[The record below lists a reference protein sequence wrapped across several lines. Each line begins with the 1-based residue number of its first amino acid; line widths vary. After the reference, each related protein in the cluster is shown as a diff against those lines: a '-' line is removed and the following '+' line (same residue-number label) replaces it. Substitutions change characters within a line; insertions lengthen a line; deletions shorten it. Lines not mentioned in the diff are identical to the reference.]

1 MAFKRKKIA
10 GWCAAGLLCV
20 LAAASAAAQSS
31 ESVYSLAGEAAR
43 TQDLNEKI
51 RLLNRAL
58 ELWDASL
65 GQKVKAK
72 LLFNRGIA
80 YARGGFA
87 DRAFQDFSRAI
98 DVDPTYVKA
107 YNNRGIILAQRG
119 KPDGAIDDYTRAI
132 QGKADFY
139 EAYYNRG
146 NALFEMGFKERAIRD
161 YDRAIE
167 LHNRYDQAYN
177 NRGIAYSAEGEYA
190 KAIADYNRALD
201 IRPNDAVYYNNRG
214 VAFAKR
220 GMFEQSLRDLGK
232 AISLDSRNPR
242 FYRNRG
248 IVFHQN
254 GAYRRAKADYSQ
266 YLKSV
271 PRDQEVKKYL
281 RLAASKKA
289 IVGINAS
296 RRLAAPKKAT
306 VEGDGPGRLPAPDS
320 EIAERDGS
328 VGPAASRK
336 KIASPAL
343 NERPRRSGASAR
355 DYYNRGVVR
364 YRKGDFKRALEDFS
378 QALELEPGD
387 ILSLNNRGS
396 SFLAMGDLSSARE
409 DYTRALEIEKGYM
422 TAHFNRG
429 IVYFYEGRYD
439 LASSDFS
446 ECIDANPVDEAALQ
460 NRGFA
465 YFAQGELIKA
475 MSDFDAVRRINPSSI
490 YARIMRLAIIAR
502 TSPGSIESYLAGER
516 RSIKRGAA
524 GWRTSLLYYFTG
536 SLGTRDLLGRANS
549 VKDPAEKR
557 MRLCE
562 AYLYIGLRKNLI
574 EKKER
579 EAFEAYRQSAS
590 LAPGN
595 FYAGRL
601 SRTMIENSKSTGIGS
616 GAPHARTALVSSNPD
631 GAFGTLPQS
640 GH

>member
-1 MAFKRKKIA
+1 MAFKHTKIA
-10 GWCAAGLLCV
+10 RWRAAGLLCV
-20 LAAASAAAQSS
+20 LTAASAVAQSS

-58 ELWDASL
+58 ELWDTSL

-72 LLFNRGIA
+72 LLFNRGTA
-80 YARGGFA
+80 YARGGFS
-87 DRAFQDFSRAI
+87 DKAFQDLSRAI

-107 YNNRGIILAQRG
+107 YNNRGIILMQRG
-119 KPDGAIDDYTRAI
+119 KPEDAIDDYTRAI
-132 QGKADFY
+132 QRKADFY

-146 NALFEMGFKERAIRD
+146 NALFEKGFKERAIRD

-177 NRGIAYSAEGEYA
+177 NRGIAYSAEGEYTR
-190 KAIADYNRALD
+190 AIADYNIALD

-248 IVFHQN
+248 IVFHQS
-254 GAYRRAKADYSQ
+254 GAYQRAMADYSQ
-266 YLKSV
+266 YLKRM
-271 PRDQEVKKYL
+271 PRDREVEKYR
-281 RLAASKKA
+281 RLAASKRA

-296 RRLAAPKKAT
+296 GRLAAPKKAT
-306 VEGDGPGRLPAPDS
+306 VERDGPGRLPASDS
-320 EIAERDGS
+320 GIAERDGS
-328 VGPAASRK
+328 VGQVMSRK
-336 KIASPAL
+336 QIASPAL
-343 NERPRRSGASAR
+343 KERPRRSGAAAR
-355 DYYNRGVVR
+355 DYYNRGVMR
-364 YRKGDFKRALEDFS
+364 YQKGDFKRAQEDFS

-387 ILSLNNRGS
+387 ILSLNNRGG
-396 SFLAMGDLSSARE
+396 SFLAMGDLSNARK

-422 TAHFNRG
+422 TAYFNRG

-439 LASSDFS
+439 LATSDFS
-446 ECIDANPVDEAALQ
+446 ECIGANPVDEAALQ

-475 MSDFDAVRRINPSSI
+475 MSDFDAVLRINPSSI
-490 YARIMRLAIIAR
+490 YARIMRLAILAR
-502 TSPGSIESYLAGER
+502 TSPGSIETYLARER
-516 RSIKRGAA
+516 RSTKRGAVD
-524 GWRTSLLYYFTG
+524 WRASLLYYFTG

-574 EKKER
+574 EKKGG

-595 FYAGRL
+595 SYAGRL
-601 SRTMIENSKSTGIGS
+601 SRTLIESSKSTGIGS
-616 GAPHARTALVSSNPD
+616 GAPYARTALVSSDPYLTFD
-631 GAFGTLPQS
+631 TL
-640 GH
+640 